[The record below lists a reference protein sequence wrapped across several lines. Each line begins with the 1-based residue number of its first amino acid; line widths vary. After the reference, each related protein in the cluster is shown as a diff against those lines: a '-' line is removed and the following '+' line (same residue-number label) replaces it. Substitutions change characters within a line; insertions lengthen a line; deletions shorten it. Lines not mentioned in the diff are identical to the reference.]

1 MSRFLPHPYRL
12 AITHHATHPCLPPS
26 IQQRR
31 RLPASSTTVSDDSD
45 DRLDRRQRRELF
57 DGAPIVPGAMMQEM
71 TTQAAGILIAA
82 NFNPMSEFTTHD
94 PYANHYAL
102 GVLIKVKA
110 ARFKGFARP
119 GATMHIRSELIESIN
134 QTFDFVGRITID
146 GQTIMRNEF
155 QLSNILS
162 KTLQGIT

>member
-1 MSRFLPHPYRL
+1 MPTATVYRHRFNNVEDYLHHRPPYL
-12 AITHHATHPCLPPS
+12 MIQTIAS
-26 IQQRR
+26 IDDNVVEC
-31 RLPASSTTVSDDSD
+31 STVIRGD
-45 DRLDRRQRRELF
+45 EF
-57 DGAPIVPGAMMQEM
+57 YMAGHFPGAPIVPGAMMQEM

-102 GVLIKVKA
+102 GVLIKVKS

-119 GATMHIRSELIESIN
+119 GATMHIRVELIESIN